1 MYVCEIIK
9 ARNLMSLKNYLAGML
24 VAFSAYSAMAYEI
37 YPVPRSVVLTGSDI
51 NLGSDVN
58 IVTADESARCVVR
71 LKEVLTKAGLSYSV
85 GRSAVAGKTDIYIGV
100 YGSGDPADCYAA
112 TFADLDTSV
121 FPSEPGRYDPHILRI
136 DSDDDCGS
144 VLLLGD
150 EDGSAY
156 YACASLEQMLEQEPL
171 DAMPTVSIA
180 DYAHARYR
188 GIMEGFYGHPYS
200 KESRLNLL
208 EYCKRYKMNYYGY
221 GPKADPYHAG
231 NWRLEYPASVTDAQ
245 RNLGQMSSADM
256 AELAAKA
263 RECNVDFVWII
274 HPSLGTY
281 SISLSWVTDI
291 MTKFEHMYDLGV
303 RHFGV
308 SVDDMSGHPYNQGQL
323 AEEVQKAID
332 ERWNFDGAADADR
345 VGPVLFTPTAYAL
358 NYGASSVL
366 SSLSGIDSKIDVAF
380 TGYDCFSNVRAA
392 SFATMADYIGRDPV
406 FWWNNPVNDDY
417 DGFLYLHGLTARWT
431 IEQEGAVSHMKG
443 FLLNPMNQ
451 GQASKVCLF
460 SGADYA
466 WNPEAF
472 DAQTSWEASL
482 RSIVKTDENVAA
494 LRDFI
499 RVMSAYVT
507 HDTQTPEGEELADL
521 YAQFQ
526 ACIMDLDAEGVESLD
541 KVEELYTIMN
551 RTVASCDRLAALA
564 DSPDDDC
571 RLFLIDIEPWLL
583 KVREMASIIVDTFDA
598 LRGEVDYDRWTTV
611 GSLSKRASCIHSDHT
626 FSVLEGSGTS
636 TYETFKEAQPTP
648 KYLDPLIDYIATCN
662 FAVTLPQRDRT
673 PEVISNFPDSYTRG
687 EVVADENLHEVVLS
701 GYGALADWTPGLYI
715 GINFNRLQ
723 AISAGDISCP
733 AAFASLQLQYS
744 VNGKAWSDFPADPAE
759 SVEAAYI
766 RFVNSGSASL
776 SISAGGVVRAP
787 LAELQFA
794 SAEPGE
800 FDITAST
807 NMNTYSTYVIS
818 NILDGNSSTFFWSDG
833 VPSAGVSYISIDLGT
848 VGVVSGVSLLFNSSD
863 QPSGTV
869 IIQTSTD
876 GSIWN
881 DMTSFTKNDIVN
893 NRYSAAFRAVDARY
907 VRMLISTVET
917 NEWLQ
922 IAEFSVDA
930 ALKSAVPSSG
940 GALAVAKDND
950 ASGVT
955 SLDDRK
961 LSTGY
966 KGASA
971 GYLIYDFTENL
982 KIDEVMVFH
991 NSSFTSDSPLPSVSM
1006 FADGQWRDCGTL
1018 DGECTHISASDY
1030 LNIERLRIEW
1040 NDINVPDIYEIMPVG
1055 DPYDERKHVAGIET
1069 VIVDD
1074 QSGPGIVI
1082 STSGGTVMVE
1092 SADSLASVDV
1102 YDITGRCL
1110 ASESGIYSTVVTL
1123 RLPLSSPSV
1132 VIVRTVTANGHMHSA
1147 RVAVSD

>member
-1 MYVCEIIK
+1 
-9 ARNLMSLKNYLAGML
+9 MSLKKYLSGLL
-24 VAFSAYSAMAYEI
+24 VVFSAFPAASYEI
-37 YPVPRSVVLTGSDI
+37 YPVPRSVTLTGSNI
-51 NLGSDVN
+51 NLGSNVN
-58 IVTADESARCVVR
+58 IVTADESARYVVR
-71 LKEVLTKAGLSYSV
+71 LKEALSNAGLSYSV
-85 GRSAVAGKTDIYIGV
+85 GRDAVDGVTDIYIGV
-100 YGSGDPADCYAA
+100 YGSGDPADSYAA
-112 TFADLDTSV
+112 TLSDLDISV
-121 FPSEPGRYDPHILRI
+121 FPSEAGRYDPHILRI
-136 DSDDDCGS
+136 DPDNDRGS

-150 EDGSAY
+150 EEGSAY

-171 DAMPTVSIA
+171 NDMPTVSIA

-200 KESRLNLL
+200 KESRMNLL

-231 NWRLEYPASVTDAQ
+231 NWRLEYPASVTDEQ

-263 RECNVDFVWII
+263 KECNVDFVWII

-308 SVDDMSGHPYNQGQL
+308 SVDDMRGHPSNQGQL
-323 AEEVQKAID
+323 AAEVQKAID
-332 ERWNFDGAADADR
+332 EKWNIEGAADADR
-345 VGPVLFTPTAYAL
+345 VGPVLFTPTVYAL

-366 SSLSGIDSKIDVAF
+366 TSLSEIDSKIDVAF

-392 SFATMADYIGRDPV
+392 SFDTMADYIGRDPV

-417 DGFLYLHGLTARWT
+417 DGFLYLHGLTARWS

-466 WNPEAF
+466 WNPDAF
-472 DAQTSWEASL
+472 DAQKSWEASL
-482 RSIVKTDENVAA
+482 RSIVKTDENVEA

-521 YAQFQ
+521 YAQFKT
-526 ACIMDLDAEGVESLD
+526 CIANLDANGAEYLD
-541 KVEELYTIMN
+541 EVEELYVIMKQ
-551 RTVASCDRLAALA
+551 TVVACDRLAALA

-598 LRGEVDYDRWTTV
+598 LRGEVDYDRWTSV
-611 GSLSKRASCIHSDHT
+611 SNLSQRASRIHSDHT

-636 TYETFKEAQPTP
+636 TYETFKEVQPTP
-648 KYLDPLIDYIATCN
+648 KYLDPLIDYIATRS

-673 PEVISNFPDSYTRG
+673 PEVVSNFPDLYARG
-687 EVVADENLHEVVLS
+687 EVVADEDLHEVTLS
-701 GYGALADWTPGLYI
+701 GYEALAAWTPGWYI

-723 AISAGDISCP
+723 SICADDVSRP
-733 AAFASLQLQYS
+733 AVFDGLQMQYS
-744 VNGKAWSDFPADPAE
+744 VNGKSWSDFPADPTE
-759 SVEAAYI
+759 CVDAAYI
-766 RFVNSGSASL
+766 RFVNSGSTSL
-776 SISAGGVVRAP
+776 SVSAGGVVKAP
-787 LAELQFA
+787 LARL
-794 SAEPGE
+794 SSVSGEPGE

-807 NMNTYSTYVIS
+807 NMNTYSTYVIA

-833 VPSAGVSYISIDLGT
+833 VPTAGVSYISLDLGT
-848 VGVVSGVSLLFNSSD
+848 VGVVSGVSLVFNSSD

-876 GSIWN
+876 GSVWN
-881 DMTSFTKNDIVN
+881 NMISFTKSDIVDKK
-893 NRYSAAFRAVDARY
+893 YSATFSAVDARY
-907 VRMLISTVET
+907 VRMLISTVGT
-917 NEWLQ
+917 SEWLQ

-930 ALKSAVPSSG
+930 ALKSAATSP
-940 GALAVAKDND
+940 GAVLAVAKDNN

-966 KGASA
+966 KAASA
-971 GYLIYDFTENL
+971 GYLIYEFTENL
-982 KIDEVMVFH
+982 KIDEIMVFH
-991 NSSFTSDSPLPSVSM
+991 NSSFTSDSPLPSVSI
-1006 FADGQWRDCGTL
+1006 FADGEWYDCGTL
-1018 DGECTHISASDY
+1018 DGECTHISAVDY

-1040 NDINVPDIYEIMPVG
+1040 NDVNVPDIYEIMPVG
-1055 DPYDERKHVAGIET
+1055 EPYDERKLVAGIGT
-1069 VIVDD
+1069 VVVDD
-1074 QSGPGIVI
+1074 QTGSGIVI
-1082 STSGGTVMVE
+1082 STSGGSVMVE
-1092 SADSLASVDV
+1092 SADGLSSVDV
-1102 YDITGRCL
+1102 YDVAGRCL
-1110 ASESGIYSTVVTL
+1110 ASEKGISSSDVTL

-1132 VIVRTVTANGHMHSA
+1132 VIVRAVAASGLTHSA
-1147 RVAVSD
+1147 LVAVLH